1 MSETG
6 RDRGFYL
13 SALSFPVAGALVKHI
28 LLVLALLTVLATGW
42 SGLILVRQPYSGL
55 SWTYSTGLVKTVE
68 PGGPADGLFQ
78 VGDLIQTIDGVG
90 VYQARE
96 LPGRRAGDTV
106 LFTVERS
113 GELLDI
119 PLKLAAPSPVQ
130 IVGRLTVVA
139 IAFPFWLISILV
151 LALGR
156 SSRIEIL
163 FFLVCNLFVLIIS
176 LGSVSA
182 SGPLFMGLAFN
193 FLMWWLGPLLVHTHL
208 LLVDPESSARQN
220 RLLKLAYGLALILS
234 LADLGRLQLAM
245 LGPLSILKPVW
256 IGSMLIVSAWI
267 LAAARQLPHS
277 SESLRQTRL
286 VAFAA
291 LLAFLPLVLL
301 SLIPNSLTGQYILP
315 YQVSLLAL
323 PILPMGYGYA
333 ILRYR
338 LIRLEKYVNRSAAYS
353 LVIIFIASI
362 YGVIAI
368 LTGRLPEGHWMNS
381 VGWLV
386 TASLIGLS
394 LPLYRTLQK
403 FVDRIFYG
411 AWYDDRATIRQ
422 ISSALNQ
429 VEADVYSVSTTLCQT
444 LQKTMQLEYVNM
456 LLADG
461 RLASTEPLAHP
472 FIPWDEQRVAE
483 LCRQISSQAN
493 QKFGRA
499 TGLLERFRSYGR
511 DLGMV
516 LGKKPMLWLVL
527 GSPESYKGLVILGV
541 RKGGGDLSSK
551 DLEILEVVI
560 RQTEAALENAYL
572 LEEVQQHTEKIKKLH
587 RQLILAREEE
597 RKRVARDLHDKT
609 IQTLVG
615 LNYQMANAR
624 AEMSAENA
632 EKLVLIQDQLRA
644 ALNDLRQVCADL
656 RPPALDSLGLIPA
669 IHSRISEF
677 EEQVPW
683 RITFESEGVEEED
696 LPEEISLCL
705 IRFLQEAL
713 VNIQKHSRATEV
725 HIQLQHTGDRIL
737 FKVKDNG
744 VGFTLPTRLSAMIQE
759 HHFGLVGLQE
769 QVEAVQGKLIIE
781 TAPGTGCLLSAE
793 IPLERI
799 SK

>member
-13 SALSFPVAGALVKHI
+13 GAFSFPAAGVVAKHI
-28 LLVLALLTVLATGW
+28 PLLLALLTVLAMGW
-42 SGLILVRQPYSGL
+42 SSLILVRQPYSGL
-55 SWTYSTGLVKTVE
+55 SWSYSTGLVKTVA
-68 PGGPADGLFQ
+68 PGGPADGIFQ
-78 VGDLIQTIDGVG
+78 VGDLIRTVDGVG

-96 LPGRRAGDTV
+96 LPGRRAGDNV

-113 GELLDI
+113 GTLLEI
-119 PLKLAAPSPVQ
+119 PLRLSAPSTLQ
-130 IVGRLTVVA
+130 ILYRLTVIA
-139 IAFPFWLISILV
+139 IAFPFWLVSLLV

-163 FFLVCNLFVLIIS
+163 FFLVCNLFVLIIG

-182 SGPLFMGLAFN
+182 TGPLFMGLAFN
-193 FLMWWLGPLLVHTHL
+193 FLMWWVGPLIVQTHL
-208 LLVDPESSARQN
+208 LLVNPAGSARRT
-220 RLLKLAYGLALILS
+220 RLLKLAYGLALIFS
-234 LADLGRLQLAM
+234 LADLGRLHLAV
-245 LGPLSILKPVW
+245 LGPLSLVKSVW
-256 IGSMLIVSAWI
+256 IGGMLIISAWI
-267 LAAARQLPHS
+267 LAAAGRLAPS

-291 LLAFLPLVLL
+291 LLAFLPVVLL

-315 YQVSLLAL
+315 FEISLLAL
-323 PILPMGYGYA
+323 PVLPMGYGYA

-338 LIRLEKYVNRSAAYS
+338 LIHLEQYVNRTAAYS
-353 LVIIFIASI
+353 MVVVFIASI

-368 LTGRLPEGHWMNS
+368 ITGRLPQGHWMTNL
-381 VGWLV
+381 GWLT

-394 LPLYRTLQK
+394 LPLYRALQK
-403 FVDRIFYG
+403 FVDHIFYG
-411 AWYDDRATIRQ
+411 AWYDDRATIKQ

-461 RLASTEPLAHP
+461 RLASTEPVTHP
-472 FIPWDEQRVAE
+472 SFPWGEQRVAE
-483 LCRQISSQAN
+483 LCCRISSHAN

-499 TGLLERFRSYGR
+499 AGLLEQFRSYER
-511 DLGMV
+511 ELGTV

-527 GSPESYKGLVILGV
+527 GGQENYKGLVILGV

-572 LEEVQQHTEKIKKLH
+572 LEEVQQHTEKIKMLH

-609 IQTLVG
+609 IQAMVG
-615 LNYQMANAR
+615 LNYQMANVR
-624 AEMSAENA
+624 AEMSGENA
-632 EKLVLIQDQLRA
+632 EKLVPLQSQLRA

-677 EEQVPW
+677 EEQVSR
-683 RITFESEGVEEED
+683 RITFESEGVDEED

-705 IRFLQEAL
+705 YRFLQEAL
-713 VNIQKHSRATEV
+713 VNIQKHSQATEV
-725 HIQLQHTGDRIL
+725 HIQLQHTGDSIL
-737 FKVKDNG
+737 FKVQDNG
-744 VGFTLPTRLSAMIQE
+744 VGFTLPPRLSAMIQE
-759 HHFGLVGLQE
+759 RHFGLVGLQE

-781 TAPGTGCLLSAE
+781 TAPGAGCLLAAE
-793 IPLERI
+793 IPVERM